1 MHLFCILPAYFVPLH
16 TNTTNITH
24 NDMKKT
30 ILFAFVAGCCSLLN
44 AQTSITPEVLK
55 QLEGSYTGTPT
66 EKALRNAISNVG
78 IQKMAV
84 NQENAGLKDK
94 TFGIEVKNSG
104 ITDQKSSGRC
114 WLFTG
119 LNVLRGR
126 AMKKLGTKDFVLS
139 QCYLFFYDQLEKS
152 NLFLQGIIDTRKQ
165 PIDSEM
171 VRWLFQHPLSDGG
184 TYTGVADLAT
194 KYGVVPADIMSE
206 TYVSNSTSE
215 FCGHLKR
222 KLREFGITLREKSEA
237 GMNEKQ
243 LEALKVEQL
252 GTVYRMLVMAYG
264 VPPTEFT
271 YKERTYT
278 PQEFFKTYCISEG
291 EDLNRDY
298 VMLMNDPSR
307 PYNKVYEIDYDRH
320 VYDGHNW
327 LYVNLPIEE
336 LEPIAIASLKDSC
349 QMYFSCDVGKF
360 LDRSV
365 GIADINNYDYG
376 SLLGTTFGMNK
387 KQRIQTFDSGST
399 HAMTLMAVDLDNNGN
414 AKKWKVENSWGS
426 DSGQNGYIIMTD
438 EWFREYMF
446 RVVVNRRFC
455 PASVLDLLKQ
465 KPTKLPAWDP
475 MFSEED

>member
-1 MHLFCILPAYFVPLH
+1 MKRIFLYALLLGGLSTAY
-16 TNTTNITH
+16 
-24 NDMKKT
+24 
-30 ILFAFVAGCCSLLN
+30 
-44 AQTSITPEVLK
+44 AQTGITPEVLK
-55 QLEGSYTGTPT
+55 TLQGSYTGTPA
-66 EKALRNAISNVG
+66 EKAMRNAISNVG
-78 IQKMAV
+78 ISKMAV
-84 NQENAGLKDK
+84 NQENAGAKDK
-94 TFGIEVKNSG
+94 NFSIEVKNTG

-126 AMKKLGTKDFVLS
+126 AMKKLDTKNLVLS
-139 QCYLFFYDQLEKS
+139 QCHLFFYDQLEKS
-152 NLFLQGIIDTRKQ
+152 NLFLQGVIDTRKQ

-194 KYGVVPADIMSE
+194 KYGVIPADIMPE

-237 GMNEKQ
+237 GMGEKQ
-243 LEALKVEQL
+243 LQALKVEQL

-264 VPPTEFT
+264 VPPTQFT
-271 YKERTYT
+271 WKGKTYT
-278 PQEFFKTYCISEG
+278 PQEFFKAYCINEG

-336 LEPIAIASLKDSC
+336 LENIAIASLKDSC

-360 LDRSV
+360 LDRNV
-365 GIADINNYDYG
+365 GFADINNYDYG

-387 KQRIQTFDSGST
+387 KQRIETFDSGST
-399 HAMTLMAVDLDNNGN
+399 HAMTLMAVDLDDAGKP
-414 AKKWKVENSWGS
+414 KKWKVENSWGA
-426 DSGQNGYIIMTD
+426 DSGQNGYIIMTG

-446 RVVVNRRFC
+446 RVVVNRRYC
-455 PASVLDLLKQ
+455 PASVLELMKQ
-465 KPTKLPAWDP
+465 KPVRLPAWDP
-475 MFSEED
+475 MFQNEE

>member
-1 MHLFCILPAYFVPLH
+1 
-16 TNTTNITH
+16 
-24 NDMKKT
+24 MKKAIICT
-30 ILFAFVAGCCSLLN
+30 LAMMFCMLAS

-55 QLEGSYTGTPT
+55 QLEGSYTGTPA

-78 IQKMAV
+78 IAKMAI
-84 NQENAGLKDK
+84 NQENAGAKDK
-94 TFGIEVKNSG
+94 HFGIEIKNTG

-126 AMKKLGTKDFVLS
+126 AMKKLGTKDLVLS

-194 KYGVVPADIMSE
+194 KYGVVPADIMPE

-237 GMNEKQ
+237 GMGEKQ
-243 LEALKVEQL
+243 LQALKVEQL

-264 VPPTEFT
+264 VPPTKFT
-271 YKERTYT
+271 WEDKPYT
-278 PQEFFKTYCISEG
+278 PQEFFKAYCIEDG
-291 EDLNRDY
+291 EDLNKDY

-307 PYNKVYEIDYDRH
+307 PFGKVYEIDYDRH

-336 LEPIAIASLKDSC
+336 LESIAIASLKDSS
-349 QMYFSCDVGKF
+349 QIYFSCDVNKF
-360 LDRSV
+360 LDRTT
-365 GIADINNYDYG
+365 GIADLANFDYG

-399 HAMTLMAVDLDNNGN
+399 HAMTLMAVDLDGQGK

-426 DSGQNGYIIMTD
+426 DSGANGYIIMTD

-446 RVVVNRRFC
+446 RIVANRRYC

-465 KPTKLPAWDP
+465 KPVRLPAWDP
-475 MFSEED
+475 MFQNEE

>member
-1 MHLFCILPAYFVPLH
+1 MNNEKLFVPLH
-16 TNTTNITH
+16 TNTIQKQQK
-24 NDMKKT
+24 DMKRT
-30 ILFAFVAGCCSLLN
+30 VIYTLAVMLCTLLN
-44 AQTSITPEVLK
+44 AQTSITPEVLQK
-55 QLEGSYTGTPT
+55 LEGSYTGTPA

-78 IQKMAV
+78 IAKMAI
-84 NQENAGLKDK
+84 NQENAGAKDK
-94 TFGIEVKNSG
+94 SFGIEIKNTG

-152 NLFLQGIIDTRKQ
+152 NLFLQGVIDTRKQ

-194 KYGVVPADIMSE
+194 KYGVIPADVMPE

-215 FCGHLKR
+215 FSGHLKR

-237 GMNEKQ
+237 GMSEKQ
-243 LEALKVEQL
+243 LQELKVEQL
-252 GTVYRMLVMAYG
+252 GTIYRMLVMAYG
-264 VPPTEFT
+264 VPPTKFT
-271 YKERTYT
+271 WKDKTYT
-278 PQEFFKTYCISEG
+278 PQEFFKTYCIEEG
-291 EDLNRDY
+291 EDLNKDY

-336 LEPIAIASLKDSC
+336 LESIAIASLKDSS
-349 QMYFSCDVGKF
+349 QIYFSCDVNKF
-360 LDRSV
+360 LDRST
-365 GIADINNYDYG
+365 GIADLQNFDYG

-399 HAMTLMAVDLDNNGN
+399 HAMTLMAVDLDSNGK

-426 DSGQNGYIIMTD
+426 DSGANGYIIMTD

-446 RVVVNRRFC
+446 RIVANRCYC
-455 PASVLDLLKQ
+455 PTSVLDLLKQ
-465 KPTKLPAWDP
+465 KPIRLPAWDP
-475 MFSEED
+475 MFLPEE

>member
-1 MHLFCILPAYFVPLH
+1 MMFCMLV
-16 TNTTNITH
+16 
-24 NDMKKT
+24 
-30 ILFAFVAGCCSLLN
+30 S
-44 AQTSITPEVLK
+44 AQTGITPEVLK
-55 QLEGSYTGTPT
+55 QLEGSYTGTPA

-78 IQKMAV
+78 IAKMAI
-84 NQENAGLKDK
+84 NQENAGAKDK
-94 TFGIEVKNSG
+94 HFGIEIKNTG

-126 AMKKLGTKDFVLS
+126 AMKKLDTKDFVLS
-139 QCYLFFYDQLEKS
+139 QCYLFFFDQLEKS

-194 KYGVVPADIMSE
+194 KYGVVPADIMPE

-237 GMNEKQ
+237 GMGEKQ
-243 LEALKVEQL
+243 LQVLKVEQL

-264 VPPTEFT
+264 VPPTQFT
-271 YKERTYT
+271 WKGKTYT
-278 PQEFFKTYCISEG
+278 PQEFFKAYCIEDG
-291 EDLNRDY
+291 EDLNKDY

-307 PYNKVYEIDYDRH
+307 PFGKVYEIDYDRH

-336 LEPIAIASLKDSC
+336 LENIAIASLKDSC

-360 LDRSV
+360 LDRNV
-365 GIADINNYDYG
+365 GIADINNFDYG

-387 KQRIQTFDSGST
+387 KQRIETFDSGST
-399 HAMTLMAVDLDNNGN
+399 HAMTLMAVDLDSQGK

-446 RVVVNRRFC
+446 RVVVNRKFC
-455 PASVLDLLKQ
+455 PESVLELLKQ
-465 KPTKLPAWDP
+465 KPIRLPAWDP